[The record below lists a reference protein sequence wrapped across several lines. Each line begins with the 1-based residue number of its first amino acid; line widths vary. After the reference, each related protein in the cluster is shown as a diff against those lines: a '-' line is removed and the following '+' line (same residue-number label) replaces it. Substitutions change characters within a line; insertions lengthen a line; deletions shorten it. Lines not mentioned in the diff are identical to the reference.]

1 MRALLSLFV
10 AVAFS
15 APASATL
22 VSNRDVPIEQG
33 TQRQVIV
40 EGLEHPW
47 GLAFLPDGRTLVTER
62 PGRLRVI
69 QDGKLLPDPV
79 EGLPPILSQG
89 QGGLMDVSLH
99 PRFAETGWVYL
110 TLAQGTAE
118 ANWTALAR
126 GKLVGNRLEETRV
139 IWRVSQAK
147 SGGQHFGS
155 RLAWLPDGTLL
166 MSIGDGGNRPNM
178 LEGRLIREHAQLLN
192 SHIGKVVRLTE
203 DGAPA
208 PGNPFAG
215 KAGAD
220 PAIWSLGH
228 RNVQGLAHDPI
239 RKTVWATEH
248 GSLGGDEFNRLSA
261 GGNYG
266 WPEASRT
273 RDYVTG
279 APVSP
284 VESRP
289 GMTDPVLLWETA
301 VAPSGLAV
309 YDGPAFPQWRGDVF
323 SGSLQGLDVRRLDL
337 DDAGKVKGE
346 TGLRIGQRV
355 RDVRVGPDG
364 LLYVLT
370 DEKTGRLIR
379 FSPAAAAA
387 TAPPAR

>member
-1 MRALLSLFV
+1 MRLALILTAALTLT
-10 AVAFS
+10 
-15 APASATL
+15 APASATM

-33 TQRQVIV
+33 TQRAVIA

-47 GLAFLPDGRTLVTER
+47 GLAFLPDGRMLVTER

-79 EGLPPILSQG
+79 EGLPPILAQG

-126 GKLVGNRLEETRV
+126 GKLVGNRLEDARV
-139 IWRVSQAK
+139 LWRVSQAK

-155 RLAWLPDGTLL
+155 RLAWMPDGTLL

-192 SHIGKVVRLTE
+192 SHIGKIVRLSE

-208 PGNPFAG
+208 TGNPFAG
-215 KAGAD
+215 RTGAD
-220 PAIWSLGH
+220 PSIWSLGH
-228 RNVQGLAHDPI
+228 RNVQGLAYDPI

-248 GSLGGDEFNRLSA
+248 GSLGGDELNRLNA

-266 WPEASRT
+266 WPVVSRT
-273 RDYVTG
+273 RDYITG
-279 APVSP
+279 EPISKDQ
-284 VESRP
+284 SRF
-289 GMTDPVLLWETA
+289 GMTDPILLWETA
-301 VAPSGLAV
+301 VAPSGLIV
-309 YDGPAFPQWRGDVF
+309 YDGQAFPQWRGDLF
-323 SGSLQGLDVRRLDL
+323 SGSLQGLDVRRIDL
-337 DDAGKVKGE
+337 DDAGAIKGE
-346 TGLRIGQRV
+346 TGIRIGQRV
-355 RDVRVGPDG
+355 RDVRQGPDG

-379 FSPAAAAA
+379 FSPSAAPAS
-387 TAPPAR
+387 APPAR

>member
-1 MRALLSLFV
+1 MRFA
-10 AVAFS
+10 AAFAAAMAWS
-15 APASATL
+15 ASAGATL

-33 TQRQVIV
+33 TQRQVVV

-47 GLAFLPDGRTLVTER
+47 GLAFLPDGRMLVTER

-79 EGLPPILSQG
+79 AGLPQILALG
-89 QGGLMDVSLH
+89 QGGLLDVSLH

-126 GKLVGNRLEETRV
+126 AKLVGSQLEDAR
-139 IWRVSQAK
+139 ILWRVSQTK

-178 LEGRLIREHAQLLN
+178 LEGRLIREHAQSLS

-228 RNVQGLAHDPI
+228 RNIQGIAYDPI

-266 WPEASRT
+266 WPVVSRT
-273 RDYVTG
+273 RDYIT
-279 APVSP
+279 AEPVSP
-284 VESRP
+284 AASKP
-289 GMTDPVLLWETA
+289 GFADPVLLWETA

-309 YDGPAFPQWRGDVF
+309 YDGQAFPHWRGDVF
-323 SGSLQGLDVRRLDL
+323 SSSLQALDVRRLDL
-337 DDAGKVKGE
+337 DDAGNVKGE

-379 FSPAAAAA
+379 FSPSAAAAS
-387 TAPPAR
+387 APPGR